1 MLECIELSSVVDFS
15 MGAIDLMAGYMTFGH
30 GPLHVPWAYWQ
41 LKLVRESSCSLV
53 QPRGSQSAR
62 TQVRARGD
70 ILPNGARPQ
79 LSKAVVVYGRVG
91 AGIKGVQPPSC
102 VCQPEREE
110 CTAQRV
116 HQLCLPG
123 LLETL
128 EQRLSPAPNNCRR
141 CQPGCGQR
149 LGAVVGPA
157 SGGQTRSRVG
167 HQCPRLA
174 KGQDFGGAGRGI
186 VVSVRSVGSKATMLI
201 WCVNSVMVTE

>member
-141 CQPGCGQR
+141 CQ
-149 LGAVVGPA
+149 LLLAAVSDWARWWGPQAGVKRARALAISAHAWPRDRILVGLV
-157 SGGQTRSRVG
+157 GGS
-167 HQCPRLA
+167 
-174 KGQDFGGAGRGI
+174 
-186 VVSVRSVGSKATMLI
+186 
-201 WCVNSVMVTE
+201 W

>member
-1 MLECIELSSVVDFS
+1 MDPC
-15 MGAIDLMAGYMTFGH
+15 T
-30 GPLHVPWAYWQ
+30 PWAYWQ

-128 EQRLSPAPNNCRR
+128 EQRLSPAPNNAAN
-141 CQPGCGQR
+141 
-149 LGAVVGPA
+149 LWL
-157 SGGQTRSRVG
+157 RSATGRG
-167 HQCPRLA
+167 
-174 KGQDFGGAGRGI
+174 GGARKRGSNALARWP
-186 VVSVRSVGSKATMLI
+186 SVPTPGQGTGF
-201 WCVNSVMVTE
+201 WWGW